1 MRGFMRAA
9 IALALIGVS
18 AAFSPSIRRG
28 RMTTV
33 VMAADGGLRSRR
45 ESMAALVGAA
55 TATVG
60 PLAAFAGGVS
70 HE

>member
-1 MRGFMRAA
+1 MRGFVRAA

-33 VMAADGGLRSRR
+33 VMAADGGLSRR

-60 PLAAFAGGVS
+60 PLAAFAGEVS